1 MASPQIPPPPTSIR
15 RRSYPEEDSFF
26 SPRLF
31 VFIVVYLLF
40 EASSLLLGSQTYGK
54 TTINWSV
61 IFSAICL
68 AHFLVSIDL
77 IGEQEIGAL
86 KFLGRLQLNLNS
98 GPHFVPFLLY
108 SVRIIPKNSVQ
119 FEFGTMSDPESLKQV
134 ERSQTSNLLWMDP
147 EPIRITWTD
156 INTLRLDDSV
166 KRLYAQSLFSR
177 EITTDP
183 RFLCSYKVSDACRF
197 IEVVGDIQEAN
208 RRIKAVCV
216 STLSEEAGATFLARA
231 QNQLVQL
238 NDRLLHR
245 VEELV
250 GDPNSPPN
258 PRYEPWGVDIQTVSL
273 ISFGTPKRTNEGMAE
288 RSKEIAV
295 SQGTK
300 QATIT
305 VSEGESQKNINLS
318 VAKRQETINLSEG
331 EATAIVNKARA
342 AADAIRSRSAAIHD
356 STHGEL
362 LLKLDAVIASLT
374 TGQGKTVIVP
384 GDMSFIKDA
393 MAIAESIRSSNP

>member
-1 MASPQIPPPPTSIR
+1 MASPQIPSPPTSIR

-40 EASSLLLGSQTYGK
+40 EASSLFLGSQTYGK
-54 TTINWSV
+54 TTINWSI

-98 GPHFVPFLLY
+98 GPHFVPFLFY

-134 ERSQTSNLLWMDP
+134 ERSQASNLLWMDP

-156 INTLRLDDSV
+156 INTLSLDDSV
-166 KRLYAQSLFSR
+166 KRLYAQSLFAR

-216 STLSEEAGATFLARA
+216 STLSEEAGVTFLARA

-238 NDRLLHR
+238 NERLLHR

-250 GDPNSPPN
+250 GDPNSLPN
-258 PRYEPWGVDIQTVSL
+258 PRYESWGVDIQTVSL

-331 EATAIVNKARA
+331 EAVAIRNKAQA
-342 AADAIRSRSAAIHD
+342 AADAIRSRSSAIERERY
-356 STHGEL
+356 GEL
-362 LLKLDAVIASLT
+362 LVRLDAVIASLT